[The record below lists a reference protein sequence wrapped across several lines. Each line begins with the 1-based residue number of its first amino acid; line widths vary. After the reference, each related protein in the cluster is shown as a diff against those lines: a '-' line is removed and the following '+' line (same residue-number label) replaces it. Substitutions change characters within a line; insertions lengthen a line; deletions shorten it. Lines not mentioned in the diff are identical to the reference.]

1 MNLLFAFVL
10 LAVLVATLAEDRDF
24 ACNDYNNDCLCKYLL
39 LFRFDEVVEV
49 YFFSLFFLIAC
60 IQFAKRLAFQCNFC
74 PVDGNYIIYIYI
86 YIYFFYF
93 SALFLGVCHTV
104 GSLFNKC
111 SNDQCVSLSSGSK
124 CKKKTAADCQN
135 VKYGDEGF
143 AQ

>member
-24 ACNDYNNDCLCKYLL
+24 ACNDYNNDCL
-39 LFRFDEVVEV
+39 
-49 YFFSLFFLIAC
+49 SC

-74 PVDGNYIIYIYI
+74 PVD
-86 YIYFFYF
+86 
-93 SALFLGVCHTV
+93 GVCHTV